1 MKENRRCIKSKW
13 VFDIKQDGTFRARL
27 VACGYSQVPGIDF
40 EESYSPVIN
49 DVTFRV
55 MLIMQIVW
63 KLQALI
69 IDIETAFLHGE
80 LDE

>member
-1 MKENRRCIKSKW
+1 M
-13 VFDIKQDGTFRARL
+13 
-27 VACGYSQVPGIDF
+27 ACGYSQVPGVDF

-55 MLIMQIVW
+55 MLVMKIVW
-63 KLQALI
+63 KLKALI
-69 IDIETAFLHGE
+69 IDIETPFLHGE